1 MPALRPKKYLP
12 ALLVSCLSLLFFASG
27 ASGSVSVNEPT
38 FALTIVQDS
47 DRAAEGTKVLY
58 RRPVRPGEIFR
69 LAYTHSLDKCPIY
82 EVLRVEKDA
91 SFTLLEEAYGWFGAG
106 LEFNPET
113 GFTRMGDGMIHILNI
128 GRSLQ
133 DIPIRVGWICDFRL
147 EFKDG
152 IVPLTSLAPSGN
164 LLWIKV
170 LRNP

>member
-1 MPALRPKKYLP
+1 VPTLRLEKYLS
-12 ALLVSCLSLLFFASG
+12 ALLVSCLSLFFLASG
-27 ASGSVSVNEPT
+27 ASGALSVNEPT
-38 FALTIVQDS
+38 YALTVVQDS
-47 DRAAEGTKVLY
+47 DRGAEGTKVPY
-58 RRPVRPGEIFR
+58 RRSVRPGETFR

-128 GRSLQ
+128 GRSLR

-147 EFKDG
+147 EFEDE

-164 LLWIKV
+164 LLWVKIS
-170 LRNP
+170 RCP